1 VKIDQSGWELLRDRP
16 VLATA
21 EYTEDTAMIYMVEM
35 ALIDVARRTEWD
47 AWYLS
52 HMKKLISI
60 PGIQATQRFE
70 SLTPDDSPF
79 VALHQVTGADVF
91 TSVAYRAKA
100 GPEGTGEW
108 RERMNNWHRNLLS
121 GADETPDVPMAGALV
136 IVEAGVSVPIPV
148 QWLDSVGL
156 DRSVQRRG
164 IAVVASRAEAE
175 TLLERPGVRVCK
187 PLTPRLVAA

>member
-1 VKIDQSGWELLRDRP
+1 
-16 VLATA
+16 
-21 EYTEDTAMIYMVEM
+21 MIYMVEM
-35 ALIDVARRTEWD
+35 ALIDLGRRVEWD

-70 SLTPDDSPF
+70 SLAPHSSPF
-79 VALHQVTGADVF
+79 LALHQVTGPEVF

-100 GPEGTGEW
+100 GPGGTGEW

-121 GADETPDVPMAGALV
+121 GIDQTPDVPMEGALV
-136 IVEAGVSVPIPV
+136 VVEAGISVPIPV
-148 QWLDSVGL
+148 QWTQSIGL
-156 DRSVQRRG
+156 DHSVQQRG
-164 IAVVASRAEAE
+164 IAVVASRTEAAV
-175 TLLERPGVRVCK
+175 LVGRSGVRVCK